1 LRGTF
6 VVGADPKVSRRF
18 EARPLIDRLLGL
30 AALPAMARDLR
41 ASATHTAARA
51 GLAMAA
57 GVAALVG
64 LACFSV
70 ASLTLLER
78 HFDPAAAWA
87 LLGGV
92 YAGVAGGLYF
102 AATRR
107 RRG

>member
-1 LRGTF
+1 MSVT
-6 VVGADPKVSRRF
+6 VAKVGRRN
-18 EARPLIDRLLGL
+18 EAHPLIDQLLRL
-30 AALPAMARDLR
+30 AALPARARELR
-41 ASATHTAARA
+41 ASATQTATRA
-51 GLAMAA
+51 GLGMAA

-64 LACFSV
+64 LFCFSF

-78 HFDPAAAWA
+78 HIDPAGAWA